1 MRKSRFLTQTS
12 LRRRNSESLRKC
24 EFLRVC
30 NSRGKLIE
38 ECVPI
43 MQSKCWERHARFL
56 RRATPFGQPNRH
68 ALHSHR
74 EMFQTYRYGKTQLA
88 SDRKSLLGPES
99 GIHVRVVGMLQIEQS
114 ELWWVHWGYPY
125 SHTLWRG
132 GWCLVPTMWLC
143 SPLWRWQGCWAL
155 SACRLKLKNKK
166 SKLFSKIQVQLTHW

>member
-43 MQSKCWERHARFL
+43 MLSKCWERHARLL
-56 RRATPFGQPNRH
+56 RRATPFGLPNWH

-74 EMFQTYRYGKTQLA
+74 EMFQTYRYGKTQL
-88 SDRKSLLGPES
+88 
-99 GIHVRVVGMLQIEQS
+99 
-114 ELWWVHWGYPY
+114 GYPY

-132 GWCLVPTMWLC
+132 GWCLVPAMWLC
-143 SPLWRWQGCWAL
+143 SPFWRWYGCGGNEDIP
-155 SACRLKLKNKK
+155 SRRLIAKFWE
-166 SKLFSKIQVQLTHW
+166 SKLYSKILVRLTRWKIVGTLYWWFTKQIRVTTCIIVGTL